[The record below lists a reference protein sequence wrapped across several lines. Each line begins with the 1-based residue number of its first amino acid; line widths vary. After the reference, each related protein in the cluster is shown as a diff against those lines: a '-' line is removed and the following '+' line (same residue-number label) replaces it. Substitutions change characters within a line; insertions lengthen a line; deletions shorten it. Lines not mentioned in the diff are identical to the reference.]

1 MKLSCVVLCAVII
14 AGISG
19 WARGQAGSQST
30 SVAGSATGM
39 SDQDKG
45 ALEKQLWELDQ
56 KWLLAARSK
65 KPGMDYLNQLFDDQ
79 FFEVIRKGQLVN
91 KSQLIDMLGKAK
103 LSTGQGAYPDQF
115 KLMAFY
121 GDVAFVT
128 DRTTLLG
135 SVYGDAPGD
144 VSGQYRVVR
153 VFVKKN
159 NQWKA
164 VMASLVP
171 IEP

>member
-1 MKLSCVVLCAVII
+1 MRISVMKLNRVLLCAI
-14 AGISG
+14 AVTALSSL
-19 WARGQAGSQST
+19 ALGQAASGSST
-30 SVAGSATGM
+30 G
-39 SDQDKG
+39 DQDKA

-56 KWLLAARSK
+56 KWLVAARSH

-79 FFEVIRKGQLVN
+79 FFEVIRKGQLVS
-91 KSQLIDMLGKAK
+91 KSELIDMLGKAK
-103 LSTGQGAYPDQF
+103 LAPGQGAYPDQF
-115 KLMAFY
+115 KLMAVY

-128 DRTTLLG
+128 DRTTLRG
-135 SVYGDAPGD
+135 SVYGSAPGD
-144 VSGQYRVVR
+144 ASGQYRVVR

-159 NQWKA
+159 GQWKA

>member
-1 MKLSCVVLCAVII
+1 MKLSRVLLCAVATITII
-14 AGISG
+14 TL
-19 WARGQAGSQST
+19 ARGQAA
-30 SVAGSATGM
+30 SVNSL
-39 SDQDKG
+39 SDQDKA

-56 KWLLAARSK
+56 KWLVAARSK
-65 KPGMDYLNQLFDDQ
+65 KPGMEYLNQLFDDQ

-103 LSTGQGAYPDQF
+103 LAPGQGAYPDQF
-115 KLMAFY
+115 KLMAVY

-128 DRTTLLG
+128 DRTTLRG
-135 SVYGDAPGD
+135 SVYGDSPGD
-144 VSGQYRVVR
+144 ASGQYRVVR

-159 NQWKA
+159 GQWRA